1 MNASRL
7 DQRFNFSGRVAIVT
21 GAGRGIGRA
30 HALLLAS
37 RGAAVIVNDP
47 GVAVSGDPLDE
58 SPAEEV
64 VAEIARSGGRAAANT
79 ASVADEGGAQSIVG
93 DAVRTFGRLDI
104 VINNAGITAPKPFPE
119 LPIATVQREMAVHFL
134 GTFLVCQAAWPH
146 LTSAGY
152 GRIVNTTSSTIFGL
166 PDHTSYGAAKAALFG
181 FTKNLAAEVGSL
193 DIRVN
198 AIAPSAAT
206 RMLTDSGGAGS
217 TPEIIALQQAT
228 RPVGLVPP
236 AMAYLAHESC
246 RVNGEIFSVGGGK
259 VSRYFLAET
268 KGYDGGRDLT
278 PEDLAVHLDE
288 VMDTGGADA
297 WENVLASVRARM
309 AAS

>member
-1 MNASRL
+1 
-7 DQRFNFSGRVAIVT
+7 
-21 GAGRGIGRA
+21 
-30 HALLLAS
+30 LLLAA
-37 RGAAVIVNDP
+37 RGAAVIVNDS
-47 GVAVSGDPLDE
+47 GVAVSGDPLEE

-64 VAEIARSGGRAAANT
+64 VAEITRSGGRAAANS
-79 ASVADEGGAQSIVG
+79 ASVADEGGAQSIVR

-104 VINNAGITAPKPFPE
+104 VVNNAGITAPKLFSE
-119 LPIATVQREMAVHFL
+119 LSIATVEREMAVHFL
-134 GTFLVCQAAWPH
+134 GTFRVCQAAWPH
-146 LTSAGY
+146 FTAAGY

-181 FTKNLAAEVGSL
+181 FTKNLATEVGSL

-206 RMLTDSGGAGS
+206 RMLTDSGGVGV

-228 RPVGLVPP
+228 RPVELVPP

-246 RVNGEIFSVGGGK
+246 RVNGEILSVGGGK
-259 VSRYFLAET
+259 VRRYFLSET

-278 PEDLAVHLDE
+278 PEDIAVHLDE
-288 VMDTGGADA
+288 VMDTSGADV
-297 WENVLASVRARM
+297 WENVHASVQARM
-309 AAS
+309 AAF